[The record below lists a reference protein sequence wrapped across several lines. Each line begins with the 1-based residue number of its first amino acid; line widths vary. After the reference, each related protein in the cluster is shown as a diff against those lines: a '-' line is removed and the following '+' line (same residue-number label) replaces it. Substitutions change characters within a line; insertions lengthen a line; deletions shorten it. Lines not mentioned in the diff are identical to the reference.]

1 VVKITSKHGN
11 ANFHALNE
19 NYGFIEAFEN
29 LNNRI
34 IEQMLGVEKL
44 SEIADH

>member
-1 VVKITSKHGN
+1 MLSAILHEDLMFLAK
-11 ANFHALNE
+11 
-19 NYGFIEAFEN
+19 YEN

-44 SEIADH
+44 AGIADY